1 MLVLRGINIK
11 DVGVSTCR
19 PSHVQALAL
28 PLYQDKQLQSA
39 HAEVYYNVMGT
50 NTTNVDLNAVKFPWD
65 IIHPRGRFVAVSS
78 DRVTNLRDLYVE
90 ETFVNVLYK
99 MS

>member
-1 MLVLRGINIK
+1 M
-11 DVGVSTCR
+11 GVSTCR

-39 HAEVYYNVMGT
+39 HAEVYYNVMGA
-50 NTTNVDLNAVKFPWD
+50 NTTNADNNFDLNAVKFPWD